1 MPTVKE
7 RLQEDWKT
15 ALKAKDKFKA
25 NVISTAKSAILLV
38 EKTDGITA
46 DDALAIEILAKEVK
60 QRREAML
67 EFEKGNRQDL
77 VDQSKAEIEILLNY
91 LPQQLS
97 EGEIRQIIE
106 ESAIEAGASS
116 IKDMG
121 KVMSIV
127 RPKTLGRADGKL
139 VSQIVKEYLTKK
151 NSSSSF
157 YCFV

>member
-106 ESAIEAGASS
+106 ESAIEAAL
-116 IKDMG
+116 IAL
-121 KVMSIV
+121 
-127 RPKTLGRADGKL
+127 KTWEKL
-139 VSQIVKEYLTKK
+139 WQLLDLRH
-151 NSSSSF
+151 
-157 YCFV
+157 

>member
-1 MPTVKE
+1 M
-7 RLQEDWKT
+7 
-15 ALKAKDKFKA
+15 
-25 NVISTAKSAILLV
+25 
-38 EKTDGITA
+38 
-46 DDALAIEILAKEVK
+46 
-60 QRREAML
+60 
-67 EFEKGNRQDL
+67 

-139 VSQIVKEYLTKK
+139 VSQIVKEYLTNK
-151 NSSSSF
+151 
-157 YCFV
+157 